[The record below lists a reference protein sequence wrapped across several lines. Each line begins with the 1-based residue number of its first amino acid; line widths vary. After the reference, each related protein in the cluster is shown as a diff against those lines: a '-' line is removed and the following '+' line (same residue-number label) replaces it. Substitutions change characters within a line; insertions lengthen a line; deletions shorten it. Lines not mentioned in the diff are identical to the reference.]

1 MRNMPL
7 KSLWKIVEHIKM
19 DYEEWG
25 GEPQIDETSLYRHVE
40 EMLDLEREPP
50 VSAPAEI
57 VEQCVGEIVDITW
70 SIIESTE
77 PPTAADWARVS
88 DIAEAQAAATRTARA
103 AEIRTA
109 ANWAWVIFHDF
120 FGEYPP
126 TGDEDGYHALVHK
139 VLGLRRLDVVE
150 QLPPLS

>member
-109 ANWAWVIFHDF
+109 TFLENIHQPAMRTA
-120 FGEYPP
+120 
-126 TGDEDGYHALVHK
+126 TTLSSTRC
-139 VLGLRRLDVVE
+139 LGCDASMSSSSCRPCPDPRSRVE
-150 QLPPLS
+150 

>member
-1 MRNMPL
+1 MPQ
-7 KSLWKIVEHIKM
+7 KSVWKIVEYIKM

-25 GEPQIDETSLYRHVE
+25 SGGPQINEASLYRHVE

-57 VEQCVGEIVDITW
+57 VERYVELIVDITC
-70 SIIESTE
+70 SVIESTD
-77 PPTAADWARVS
+77 PPTAADWARVN

-103 AEIRTA
+103 AEIRIA
-109 ANWAWVIFHDF
+109 ANWAWTLFHDF

-126 TGDEDGYHALVHK
+126 TGDEEPYGFLVHR
-139 VLGLRRLDVVE
+139 VLGLRQPHVVE
-150 QLPPLS
+150 RLPSLS